1 METEVK
7 KIDIS
12 PIIYVIVMVVTFYL
26 AL

>member
-1 METEVK
+1 METT

-12 PIIYVIVMVVTFYL
+12 PIIYITIMVMVFLL